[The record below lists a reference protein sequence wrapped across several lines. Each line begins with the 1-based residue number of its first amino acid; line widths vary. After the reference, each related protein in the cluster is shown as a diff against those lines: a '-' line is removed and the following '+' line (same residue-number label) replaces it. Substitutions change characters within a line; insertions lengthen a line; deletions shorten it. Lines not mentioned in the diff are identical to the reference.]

1 MFSCVRIRIR
11 VRCLLFGW
19 STHIMLTLNAYC
31 CNVFWA
37 LSVCS
42 SSLPLDCNRFGLD
55 IFGSPKNLLFIAH
68 EHILCWTRF
77 RFIASFNGLYL
88 FFNNLIDFKQ
98 CWNILMFICWGILS
112 FMNLFWLF
120 LLLVENWPFNDRLN
134 KSFRIN
140 SMQSFYPLLAVSLSA
155 ARKWLAHHKP
165 SETERQRERVK
176 FIINMRLYIKWS
188 I

>member
-1 MFSCVRIRIR
+1 MHIAAMC
-11 VRCLLFGW
+11 FG
-19 STHIMLTLNAYC
+19 
-31 CNVFWA
+31 

-140 SMQSFYPLLAVSLSA
+140 SMQSFFSLLAVSLSA

-165 SETERQRERVK
+165 SETEAEREREW
-176 FIINMRLYIKWS
+176 NL
-188 I
+188 

>member
-1 MFSCVRIRIR
+1 MHIAAMC
-11 VRCLLFGW
+11 FG
-19 STHIMLTLNAYC
+19 
-31 CNVFWA
+31 

-140 SMQSFYPLLAVSLSA
+140 SMQSFFPSSQSLYLPLENDSHTISRV
-155 ARKWLAHHKP
+155 RQ
-165 SETERQRERVK
+165 RQREREW
-176 FIINMRLYIKWS
+176 NL
-188 I
+188 